1 MHARVRAVAV
11 VALVAFTS
19 SAASSIGVAAG
30 SKDDKKACIASS
42 EKAQQLRADGKLL
55 AAREELLVC
64 ARDVCPGVIRKDCA
78 KWLGELE
85 DALPSI
91 VLGAKDGKGH
101 DLEDV
106 RVSID
111 GAQVTATLD
120 GKAVPIDP
128 GPHALLF
135 QHTGSPDVEDKIV
148 VREGEKNRFVTVKI
162 HVAGDD
168 VPDASTTSGDGAGA
182 STEAPKKI
190 PTASWILGG
199 VGVAALGSF
208 AFFGLKGKSDESS
221 LRSSCAP
228 ACADS
233 DVSAVHT
240 KYVIADVSLVVS
252 VASLGVA
259 AYLYFS
265 QPRTLEAPKTTTS
278 SSASLVPRFD
288 VKVDAHGGFAVLG
301 GSW

>member
-1 MHARVRAVAV
+1 MHARVRIVAV
-11 VALVAFTS
+11 VALVSFVAPS
-19 SAASSIGVAAG
+19 VGVAAG

-42 EKAQQLRADGKLL
+42 EKAQQLRADGKLI
-55 AAREELLVC
+55 ASRQELLVC

-111 GAQVTATLD
+111 GTQVTSSLD

-128 GPHALLF
+128 GPHVLLF
-135 QHTGSPDVEDKIV
+135 QHAGSTDVEDKIV
-148 VREGEKNRFVTVKI
+148 VREGEKNRFVTVTI
-162 HVAGDD
+162 HVPGDD
-168 VPDASTTSGDGAGA
+168 APDVPAGGAASPA
-182 STEAPKKI
+182 EPAPRTV
-190 PTASWILGG
+190 PTATWILGG

-228 ACADS
+228 ACSDS

-240 KYVIADVSLVVS
+240 KYVIADVSLLVS

-265 QPRTLEAPKTTTS
+265 QPRETEAPKST
-278 SSASLVPRFD
+278 SASASFAPRFD

-301 GSW
+301 GSF

>member
-1 MHARVRAVAV
+1 MRARVRPVAV
-11 VALVAFTS
+11 VALASFVCILRS
-19 SAASSIGVAAG
+19 PIVDAAPTA
-30 SKDDKKACIASS
+30 KEEKKACIATS

-55 AAREELLVC
+55 ASREQLLVC

-101 DLEDV
+101 DLEEV

-111 GAQVTATLD
+111 GTQVTTTLD

-128 GPHALLF
+128 GPHVLLF
-135 QHTGSPDVEDKIV
+135 QRAGSPDVEDKIV

-162 HVAGDD
+162 HVEGDD
-168 VPDASTTSGDGAGA
+168 VPDAPTTATGPE
-182 STEAPKKI
+182 TETPRTI
-190 PTASWILGG
+190 PTATWILGG

-240 KYVIADVSLVVS
+240 KYVIADVSLLVS
-252 VASLGVA
+252 VASLSVA

-265 QPRTLEAPKTTTS
+265 QPRTLEAPKSTT
-278 SSASLVPRFD
+278 ASFAPRFD
-288 VKVDAHGGFAVLG
+288 VRVDAHGGFAVVG
-301 GSW
+301 GSF